1 MRALPADFVVRFG
14 HHETCDEGG
23 CVNDWVS
30 YCCGTGQIT
39 DHPPCESPAC
49 AEFAI
54 VLNDSMPSDEMRTRL
69 LGPLISILATTVITP
84 KLEQQRAYYFAD
96 RAVRLFAPLALD
108 AWGLPEQAS
117 TLRALPEAVDAASDD
132 RAAAR
137 ADRAAAS
144 ADRAAAIAAIAAIA
158 ARAARA
164 AAIADSGGEIWQ
176 QVVDVLRTAAMMGK
190 EAA

>member
-117 TLRALPEAVDAASDD
+117 TLRALPEVVDAAS
-132 RAAAR
+132 
-137 ADRAAAS
+137 AD
-144 ADRAAAIAAIAAIA
+144 
-158 ARAARA
+158 RA